1 MILAGQTSIM
11 KNNIPRVYADTS
23 VYGGAFDEEFQNAS
37 NAFFEAIRENYFQ
50 LIVSDIIR
58 REVVIA

>member
-1 MILAGQTSIM
+1 M